1 MKNQINQTTESAKT
15 ISRNTFV
22 SRLLENRKVLF
33 LTIEYCSE
41 IDLKKEFKN
50 TKIFEVQ
57 YANIALGAKYIKRK
71 NKIENELGVTMSDQG
86 ELSWGE
92 LSKNRKLRFH
102 KGNSYLHGF
111 RLRKV
116 RKNEGYFINL
126 AGERLDPVAVQEM
139 RKEPSQS
146 EVQKRVGWRAYSVSK
161 IRKFWFKGEW
171 QLTD

>member
-1 MKNQINQTTESAKT
+1 MKNQTTQTESPKT

-22 SRLLENRKVLF
+22 SRLLENKKVMF
-33 LTIEYCSE
+33 FTIEYCSE
-41 IDLKKEFKN
+41 IDLKKEFKSN
-50 TKIFEVQ
+50 KIFEVQ

-71 NKIENELGVTMSDQG
+71 NKIEAQLGEVITDQG

-126 AGERLDPVAVQEM
+126 QGERLNPEKVQEM
-139 RKEPSQS
+139 RKEVSVT

-161 IRKFWFKGEW
+161 IRRFWFKGEW